1 MQNGDTITVSTEE
14 VKASV
19 LASTGE
25 VWFADKDGKLILQE
39 NKGGGKTFTPIEV
52 EGTKGYTVCQV
63 FESPEDEAF
72 YGLGQHQADEFNYKG
87 KNEELFQYNTKVSVP
102 FVVSNKN
109 YGILLDSYSFCRFGN
124 PNDYSQLN
132 RIFKLYDK
140 TGQEGAL
147 TGTYV
152 PKKGETLVRRE
163 DSIYFENLK
172 TIQNLPE
179 KLPLMGAK
187 VTYEGEIEPA
197 QTGEFKFILY
207 YAGYVKVYLNNEPVV
222 PERWRTAWNP
232 NSYKF
237 AVHLEA
243 GKRVPLKIEWQPD
256 GGQSYCGLR
265 ALTPV
270 DPAEQGKQSW
280 WSEMAKQLD
289 YYFVVGEDMDE
300 VISGYRTLTGKSPV
314 MPKWAMG
321 FWQSR
326 EKYNTQDE
334 MLGALKGFRDRKIPV
349 DNIVLD
355 WNHWPENA
363 WGSHE
368 FDKAR
373 FPDPKAMVDSIH
385 AMHGRMMISVWPKF
399 YVTTEHFKEFD
410 KNGWMYQQS
419 VRDSLKDWVGPGY
432 HYGFYDAYDPD
443 ARKLFWNEHYYP
455 LGIDAWWMDAS
466 EPNVR
471 DCTDLEYRKA
481 LCGPTALGSSTEFF
495 NAYALMNAEAIYDG
509 QRGVDNNKRVF
520 LLTRSGFA
528 GLQRYSTATWSGDI
542 GTRWEDMKA
551 QISAG
556 LNFAMSG
563 IPYWTM
569 DIGGFCV
576 ENRYVAGQKQW
587 NATKTENADY
597 KEWRELNARWY
608 QFGAFVPLYRAHGQY
623 PFREIWEIAPEGH
636 PAYQSV
642 VYYTKLRYNMMP
654 YIYSLAGMTWFNDYT
669 IMRPLVMDFTA
680 DTQVNNIGDQ
690 YMFGPSFMVSPVYRY
705 GDRSREIYFPQA
717 EGWYDFY
724 SGKFQPG
731 GERKVIEAPY
741 ERIPL
746 YVRAGAIVPFGDDIQ
761 YTDEKP
767 ADHIRLY
774 IYQGADG
781 EFTLYEDEGVNYNY
795 EQGMYAMIPMK
806 YDEATKTLVI
816 GERQGE
822 FPGMLKERTFTVVTV
837 NKEKAQPFDLNAKGV
852 TVKYNGSEQT
862 LKL

>member
-1 MQNGDTITVSTEE
+1 MNMKNIFYCLLPGLLLGACSNKVYEKTGDSVIVKVQHKETGGPRLVRLQVMGDKLIRVSATADSKFADPQSLIVVPQKKQTSFAVVQNGDTITVSTEE

-25 VWFADKDGKLILQE
+25 VWFTDKNGELILQE

-172 TIQNLPE
+172 TIENLPK

-237 AVHLEA
+237 AAHLEA

-270 DPAEQGKQSW
+270 NPEEQGKQSW
-280 WSEMAKQLD
+280 WSEMTKQLD
-289 YYFVVGEDMDE
+289 YYFMAGENMDD
-300 VISGYRTLTGKSPV
+300 VISGYRSLTGKSPV

-326 EKYNTQDE
+326 EKYNTQEE
-334 MLGALKGFRDRKIPV
+334 MLGALKGFRDRKIPL

-385 AMHGRMMISVWPKF
+385 AMHARMMISVWPKF

-410 KNGWMYQQS
+410 ENGWMYQQS
-419 VRDSLKDWVGPGY
+419 VKDSLKDWVGPGY

-443 ARKLFWNEHYYP
+443 ARKLFWQQMYEHYYP

-509 QRGVDNNKRVF
+509 QR
-520 LLTRSGFA
+520 
-528 GLQRYSTATWSGDI
+528 
-542 GTRWEDMKA
+542 
-551 QISAG
+551 
-556 LNFAMSG
+556 
-563 IPYWTM
+563 
-569 DIGGFCV
+569 
-576 ENRYVAGQKQW
+576 
-587 NATKTENADY
+587 
-597 KEWRELNARWY
+597 
-608 QFGAFVPLYRAHGQY
+608 
-623 PFREIWEIAPEGH
+623 
-636 PAYQSV
+636 
-642 VYYTKLRYNMMP
+642 
-654 YIYSLAGMTWFNDYT
+654 
-669 IMRPLVMDFTA
+669 
-680 DTQVNNIGDQ
+680 
-690 YMFGPSFMVSPVYRY
+690 
-705 GDRSREIYFPQA
+705 
-717 EGWYDFY
+717 
-724 SGKFQPG
+724 
-731 GERKVIEAPY
+731 
-741 ERIPL
+741 
-746 YVRAGAIVPFGDDIQ
+746 
-761 YTDEKP
+761 
-767 ADHIRLY
+767 
-774 IYQGADG
+774 
-781 EFTLYEDEGVNYNY
+781 
-795 EQGMYAMIPMK
+795 
-806 YDEATKTLVI
+806 
-816 GERQGE
+816 
-822 FPGMLKERTFTVVTV
+822 
-837 NKEKAQPFDLNAKGV
+837 
-852 TVKYNGSEQT
+852 
-862 LKL
+862 

>member
-1 MQNGDTITVSTEE
+1 MNMKNIFYCLLPGLLLGACSNKVYEKTGDSVIVKVQHKETGGPRLVRLQVMGDKLIHVSATADSKFADPQSLIVVPQKKQTSFAVVQNGDTITVSTEE

-25 VWFADKDGKLILQE
+25 VWFTDKNGELILQE

-172 TIQNLPE
+172 TIENLPK

-237 AVHLEA
+237 AAHLEA

-270 DPAEQGKQSW
+270 NPEEQGKQSW
-280 WSEMAKQLD
+280 WSEMTKQLD
-289 YYFVVGEDMDE
+289 YYFMAGENMDD
-300 VISGYRTLTGKSPV
+300 VISGYRSLTGKSPV

-326 EKYNTQDE
+326 EKYNTQEE
-334 MLGALKGFRDRKIPV
+334 MLGALKGFRDRKIPL

-385 AMHGRMMISVWPKF
+385 AMHARMMISVWPKF

-410 KNGWMYQQS
+410 ENGWMYQQS
-419 VRDSLKDWVGPGY
+419 VKDSLKDWVGPGY

-443 ARKLFWNEHYYP
+443 ARKLFWKQMYEHYYP

-471 DCTDLEYRKA
+471 D
-481 LCGPTALGSSTEFF
+481 
-495 NAYALMNAEAIYDG
+495 
-509 QRGVDNNKRVF
+509 
-520 LLTRSGFA
+520 
-528 GLQRYSTATWSGDI
+528 
-542 GTRWEDMKA
+542 
-551 QISAG
+551 
-556 LNFAMSG
+556 
-563 IPYWTM
+563 
-569 DIGGFCV
+569 
-576 ENRYVAGQKQW
+576 
-587 NATKTENADY
+587 
-597 KEWRELNARWY
+597 
-608 QFGAFVPLYRAHGQY
+608 
-623 PFREIWEIAPEGH
+623 
-636 PAYQSV
+636 
-642 VYYTKLRYNMMP
+642 
-654 YIYSLAGMTWFNDYT
+654 
-669 IMRPLVMDFTA
+669 
-680 DTQVNNIGDQ
+680 
-690 YMFGPSFMVSPVYRY
+690 
-705 GDRSREIYFPQA
+705 
-717 EGWYDFY
+717 
-724 SGKFQPG
+724 
-731 GERKVIEAPY
+731 
-741 ERIPL
+741 
-746 YVRAGAIVPFGDDIQ
+746 
-761 YTDEKP
+761 
-767 ADHIRLY
+767 
-774 IYQGADG
+774 
-781 EFTLYEDEGVNYNY
+781 
-795 EQGMYAMIPMK
+795 
-806 YDEATKTLVI
+806 
-816 GERQGE
+816 
-822 FPGMLKERTFTVVTV
+822 
-837 NKEKAQPFDLNAKGV
+837 
-852 TVKYNGSEQT
+852 
-862 LKL
+862 

>member
-1 MQNGDTITVSTEE
+1 MNMKNIFYCLLPGLLLGACSNKVYEKTGDSVIVKVQHKETGGPRLVRLQVMGDKLIHVSATADSKFADPQSLIVVPQKKQTSFAVVQNGDTITVSTEE

-25 VWFADKDGKLILQE
+25 VWFTDKNGELILQE

-172 TIQNLPE
+172 TIENLPK

-237 AVHLEA
+237 AAHLEA

-270 DPAEQGKQSW
+270 NPEEQGKQSW
-280 WSEMAKQLD
+280 WSEMTKQLD
-289 YYFVVGEDMDE
+289 YYFMAGENMDD
-300 VISGYRTLTGKSPV
+300 VISGYRSLTGKSPV

-326 EKYNTQDE
+326 EKYNTQEE
-334 MLGALKGFRDRKIPV
+334 MLGALKGFRDRKIPL

-385 AMHGRMMISVWPKF
+385 AMHARMMISVWPKF

-410 KNGWMYQQS
+410 ENGWMYQQS
-419 VRDSLKDWVGPGY
+419 VKDSLKDWVGPGY

-443 ARKLFWNEHYYP
+443 ARKLFWKQMYEHYYP
-455 LGIDAWWMDAS
+455 VGYRCLVDGCQRT
-466 EPNVR
+466 E
-471 DCTDLEYRKA
+471 CT
-481 LCGPTALGSSTEFF
+481 
-495 NAYALMNAEAIYDG
+495 
-509 QRGVDNNKRVF
+509 
-520 LLTRSGFA
+520 
-528 GLQRYSTATWSGDI
+528 
-542 GTRWEDMKA
+542 
-551 QISAG
+551 
-556 LNFAMSG
+556 
-563 IPYWTM
+563 
-569 DIGGFCV
+569 
-576 ENRYVAGQKQW
+576 
-587 NATKTENADY
+587 
-597 KEWRELNARWY
+597 
-608 QFGAFVPLYRAHGQY
+608 
-623 PFREIWEIAPEGH
+623 
-636 PAYQSV
+636 
-642 VYYTKLRYNMMP
+642 
-654 YIYSLAGMTWFNDYT
+654 
-669 IMRPLVMDFTA
+669 
-680 DTQVNNIGDQ
+680 
-690 YMFGPSFMVSPVYRY
+690 
-705 GDRSREIYFPQA
+705 
-717 EGWYDFY
+717 
-724 SGKFQPG
+724 
-731 GERKVIEAPY
+731 
-741 ERIPL
+741 
-746 YVRAGAIVPFGDDIQ
+746 
-761 YTDEKP
+761 
-767 ADHIRLY
+767 
-774 IYQGADG
+774 
-781 EFTLYEDEGVNYNY
+781 
-795 EQGMYAMIPMK
+795 
-806 YDEATKTLVI
+806 
-816 GERQGE
+816 
-822 FPGMLKERTFTVVTV
+822 
-837 NKEKAQPFDLNAKGV
+837 
-852 TVKYNGSEQT
+852 
-862 LKL
+862 

>member
-1 MQNGDTITVSTEE
+1 MNMKNIFYCLLPGLLLGACSNKVYEKTGDSVIVKVQHKETGGPRLVRLQVMGDKLIRVSATADSKFADPQSLIVVPQKKQTSFAVVQNGDTITVSTEE

-25 VWFADKDGKLILQE
+25 VWFTDKNGELILQE

-172 TIQNLPE
+172 TIENLPK

-237 AVHLEA
+237 AAHLEA

-270 DPAEQGKQSW
+270 NPEEQGKQSW
-280 WSEMAKQLD
+280 WSEMTKQLD
-289 YYFVVGEDMDE
+289 YYFMAGENMDD
-300 VISGYRTLTGKSPV
+300 VISGYRSLTGKSPV

-326 EKYNTQDE
+326 EKYNTQEE
-334 MLGALKGFRDRKIPV
+334 MLGALKGFRDRKIPL

-385 AMHGRMMISVWPKF
+385 AMHARMMISVWPKF

-410 KNGWMYQQS
+410 ENGWMYQQS
-419 VRDSLKDWVGPGY
+419 VKDSLKDWVGPGY

-443 ARKLFWNEHYYP
+443 ARKLFWQQMYEHYYP

-481 LCGPTALGSSTEFF
+481 LCGPTAL
-495 NAYALMNAEAIYDG
+495 
-509 QRGVDNNKRVF
+509 
-520 LLTRSGFA
+520 
-528 GLQRYSTATWSGDI
+528 
-542 GTRWEDMKA
+542 
-551 QISAG
+551 
-556 LNFAMSG
+556 
-563 IPYWTM
+563 
-569 DIGGFCV
+569 
-576 ENRYVAGQKQW
+576 
-587 NATKTENADY
+587 
-597 KEWRELNARWY
+597 
-608 QFGAFVPLYRAHGQY
+608 
-623 PFREIWEIAPEGH
+623 
-636 PAYQSV
+636 
-642 VYYTKLRYNMMP
+642 
-654 YIYSLAGMTWFNDYT
+654 
-669 IMRPLVMDFTA
+669 
-680 DTQVNNIGDQ
+680 
-690 YMFGPSFMVSPVYRY
+690 
-705 GDRSREIYFPQA
+705 
-717 EGWYDFY
+717 
-724 SGKFQPG
+724 
-731 GERKVIEAPY
+731 
-741 ERIPL
+741 
-746 YVRAGAIVPFGDDIQ
+746 
-761 YTDEKP
+761 
-767 ADHIRLY
+767 
-774 IYQGADG
+774 
-781 EFTLYEDEGVNYNY
+781 
-795 EQGMYAMIPMK
+795 
-806 YDEATKTLVI
+806 
-816 GERQGE
+816 
-822 FPGMLKERTFTVVTV
+822 
-837 NKEKAQPFDLNAKGV
+837 
-852 TVKYNGSEQT
+852 
-862 LKL
+862 

>member
-1 MQNGDTITVSTEE
+1 MNMKNIFYCLLPGLLLGACSNKVYEKTGDSVIVKVQHKETGGPRLVRLQVMGDKLIHVSATADSKFADPQSLIVVPQKKQTSFAVVQNGDTITVSTEE

-25 VWFADKDGKLILQE
+25 VWFTDKNGELILQE

-72 YGLGQHQADEFNYKG
+72 YGLGQHQADEVNYKG

-172 TIQNLPE
+172 TIENLPK

-237 AVHLEA
+237 AAHLEA

-270 DPAEQGKQSW
+270 NPEEQGKQSW
-280 WSEMAKQLD
+280 WSEMTKQLD
-289 YYFVVGEDMDE
+289 YYFMAGENMDD
-300 VISGYRTLTGKSPV
+300 VISGYRSLTGKSPV

-326 EKYNTQDE
+326 EKYNTQEE
-334 MLGALKGFRDRKIPV
+334 MLGALKGFRDRKIPL

-385 AMHGRMMISVWPKF
+385 AMHARMMISVWPKF

-410 KNGWMYQQS
+410 ENGWMYQQS
-419 VRDSLKDWVGPGY
+419 VKDSLKDWVGPGY
-432 HYGFYDAYDPD
+432 HYGFYDAYDSD
-443 ARKLFWNEHYYP
+443 ARKLFWKQMYEHYYP

-509 QRGVDNNKRVF
+509 QRGVDNN
-520 LLTRSGFA
+520 
-528 GLQRYSTATWSGDI
+528 
-542 GTRWEDMKA
+542 
-551 QISAG
+551 
-556 LNFAMSG
+556 
-563 IPYWTM
+563 
-569 DIGGFCV
+569 
-576 ENRYVAGQKQW
+576 
-587 NATKTENADY
+587 
-597 KEWRELNARWY
+597 
-608 QFGAFVPLYRAHGQY
+608 
-623 PFREIWEIAPEGH
+623 
-636 PAYQSV
+636 
-642 VYYTKLRYNMMP
+642 
-654 YIYSLAGMTWFNDYT
+654 
-669 IMRPLVMDFTA
+669 
-680 DTQVNNIGDQ
+680 
-690 YMFGPSFMVSPVYRY
+690 
-705 GDRSREIYFPQA
+705 
-717 EGWYDFY
+717 
-724 SGKFQPG
+724 
-731 GERKVIEAPY
+731 
-741 ERIPL
+741 
-746 YVRAGAIVPFGDDIQ
+746 
-761 YTDEKP
+761 
-767 ADHIRLY
+767 
-774 IYQGADG
+774 
-781 EFTLYEDEGVNYNY
+781 
-795 EQGMYAMIPMK
+795 
-806 YDEATKTLVI
+806 
-816 GERQGE
+816 
-822 FPGMLKERTFTVVTV
+822 
-837 NKEKAQPFDLNAKGV
+837 
-852 TVKYNGSEQT
+852 
-862 LKL
+862 

>member
-1 MQNGDTITVSTEE
+1 MNMKNIFYCLLPGLLLGACSNKVYEKTGDSVIVKVQHKETGGPRLVRLQVMGDKLIRVSATADSKFADPQSLIVVPQKKQTSFAVVQNGDTITVSTEE

-25 VWFADKDGKLILQE
+25 VWFTDKNGELILQE

-172 TIQNLPE
+172 TIENLPK

-237 AVHLEA
+237 AAHLEA

-270 DPAEQGKQSW
+270 NPEEQGKQSW
-280 WSEMAKQLD
+280 WSEMTKQLD
-289 YYFVVGEDMDE
+289 YYFMAGENMDD
-300 VISGYRTLTGKSPV
+300 VISGYRSLTGKSPV

-326 EKYNTQDE
+326 EKYNTQEE
-334 MLGALKGFRDRKIPV
+334 MLGALKGFRDRKIPL

-385 AMHGRMMISVWPKF
+385 AMHARMMISVWPKF

-410 KNGWMYQQS
+410 ENGWMYQQS
-419 VRDSLKDWVGPGY
+419 VKDSLKDWVGPGY

-443 ARKLFWNEHYYP
+443 ARKLFWQQMYEHYYP

-466 EPNVR
+466 EPNV
-471 DCTDLEYRKA
+471 
-481 LCGPTALGSSTEFF
+481 
-495 NAYALMNAEAIYDG
+495 
-509 QRGVDNNKRVF
+509 Q
-520 LLTRSGFA
+520 
-528 GLQRYSTATWSGDI
+528 I
-542 GTRWEDMKA
+542 G
-551 QISAG
+551 
-556 LNFAMSG
+556 
-563 IPYWTM
+563 
-569 DIGGFCV
+569 
-576 ENRYVAGQKQW
+576 
-587 NATKTENADY
+587 
-597 KEWRELNARWY
+597 
-608 QFGAFVPLYRAHGQY
+608 RAH
-623 PFREIWEIAPEGH
+623 
-636 PAYQSV
+636 V
-642 VYYTKLRYNMMP
+642 
-654 YIYSLAGMTWFNDYT
+654 
-669 IMRPLVMDFTA
+669 
-680 DTQVNNIGDQ
+680 
-690 YMFGPSFMVSPVYRY
+690 
-705 GDRSREIYFPQA
+705 
-717 EGWYDFY
+717 
-724 SGKFQPG
+724 
-731 GERKVIEAPY
+731 
-741 ERIPL
+741 
-746 YVRAGAIVPFGDDIQ
+746 
-761 YTDEKP
+761 
-767 ADHIRLY
+767 
-774 IYQGADG
+774 
-781 EFTLYEDEGVNYNY
+781 
-795 EQGMYAMIPMK
+795 
-806 YDEATKTLVI
+806 
-816 GERQGE
+816 
-822 FPGMLKERTFTVVTV
+822 
-837 NKEKAQPFDLNAKGV
+837 
-852 TVKYNGSEQT
+852 
-862 LKL
+862 

>member
-1 MQNGDTITVSTEE
+1 MNMKNIFYCLLPGLLLGACSNKVYEKTGDSVIVKVQHKETGGPRLVRLQVMGDKLIRVSATADSKFADPQSLIVVPQKKQTSFAVVQNGDTITVSTEE

-25 VWFADKDGKLILQE
+25 VWFTDKNGELILQE

-172 TIQNLPE
+172 TIENLPK

-237 AVHLEA
+237 AAHLEA

-270 DPAEQGKQSW
+270 NPEEQGKQSW
-280 WSEMAKQLD
+280 WSEMTKQLD
-289 YYFVVGEDMDE
+289 YYFMAGENMDD
-300 VISGYRTLTGKSPV
+300 VISGYRSLTGKSPV

-326 EKYNTQDE
+326 EKYNTQEE
-334 MLGALKGFRDRKIPV
+334 MLGALKGFRDRKIPL

-385 AMHGRMMISVWPKF
+385 AMHARMMISVWPKF

-410 KNGWMYQQS
+410 ENGWMYHQS
-419 VRDSLKDWVGPGY
+419 VKDSLKDWVGPGY

-443 ARKLFWNEHYYP
+443 ARKLFWQQMYEHYYP

-509 QRGVDNNKRVF
+509 QR
-520 LLTRSGFA
+520 
-528 GLQRYSTATWSGDI
+528 
-542 GTRWEDMKA
+542 
-551 QISAG
+551 
-556 LNFAMSG
+556 
-563 IPYWTM
+563 
-569 DIGGFCV
+569 
-576 ENRYVAGQKQW
+576 
-587 NATKTENADY
+587 
-597 KEWRELNARWY
+597 
-608 QFGAFVPLYRAHGQY
+608 
-623 PFREIWEIAPEGH
+623 
-636 PAYQSV
+636 
-642 VYYTKLRYNMMP
+642 
-654 YIYSLAGMTWFNDYT
+654 
-669 IMRPLVMDFTA
+669 
-680 DTQVNNIGDQ
+680 
-690 YMFGPSFMVSPVYRY
+690 
-705 GDRSREIYFPQA
+705 
-717 EGWYDFY
+717 
-724 SGKFQPG
+724 
-731 GERKVIEAPY
+731 
-741 ERIPL
+741 
-746 YVRAGAIVPFGDDIQ
+746 
-761 YTDEKP
+761 
-767 ADHIRLY
+767 
-774 IYQGADG
+774 
-781 EFTLYEDEGVNYNY
+781 
-795 EQGMYAMIPMK
+795 
-806 YDEATKTLVI
+806 
-816 GERQGE
+816 
-822 FPGMLKERTFTVVTV
+822 
-837 NKEKAQPFDLNAKGV
+837 
-852 TVKYNGSEQT
+852 
-862 LKL
+862 

>member
-1 MQNGDTITVSTEE
+1 MNMKNIFYCLLPGLLLGACSNKVYEKTGDSVIVKVQHKETGGPRLVRLQVMGDKLIHVSATADSKFADPQSLIVVPQKKQTSFAVVQNGDTITVSTEE

-25 VWFADKDGKLILQE
+25 VWFTDKNGELILQE

-132 RIFKLYDK
+132 RIFKLFDK

-172 TIQNLPE
+172 TIENLPK

-232 NSYKF
+232 NIYKF
-237 AVHLEA
+237 AAHLEA

-270 DPAEQGKQSW
+270 NPEEQGKQSW
-280 WSEMAKQLD
+280 WSEMTKQLD
-289 YYFVVGEDMDE
+289 YYFMAGENMDD
-300 VISGYRTLTGKSPV
+300 VISGYRSLTGKSPV

-326 EKYNTQDE
+326 EKYNTQEE
-334 MLGALKGFRDRKIPV
+334 MLGALKGFRDRKIPL

-385 AMHGRMMISVWPKF
+385 AMHARMMISVWPKF

-410 KNGWMYQQS
+410 ENGWMYQQS
-419 VRDSLKDWVGPGY
+419 VKDSLKDWVGPGY

-443 ARKLFWNEHYYP
+443 ARKLFWGVGLWGIGCP
-455 LGIDAWWMDAS
+455 LLASMWVQFPIYRLIDRKS
-466 EPNVR
+466 TRLNSSH
-471 DCTDLEYRKA
+471 TD
-481 LCGPTALGSSTEFF
+481 SSR
-495 NAYALMNAEAIYDG
+495 MP
-509 QRGVDNNKRVF
+509 
-520 LLTRSGFA
+520 S
-528 GLQRYSTATWSGDI
+528 
-542 GTRWEDMKA
+542 
-551 QISAG
+551 SA
-556 LNFAMSG
+556 
-563 IPYWTM
+563 
-569 DIGGFCV
+569 
-576 ENRYVAGQKQW
+576 
-587 NATKTENADY
+587 
-597 KEWRELNARWY
+597 
-608 QFGAFVPLYRAHGQY
+608 
-623 PFREIWEIAPEGH
+623 
-636 PAYQSV
+636 
-642 VYYTKLRYNMMP
+642 
-654 YIYSLAGMTWFNDYT
+654 
-669 IMRPLVMDFTA
+669 
-680 DTQVNNIGDQ
+680 
-690 YMFGPSFMVSPVYRY
+690 
-705 GDRSREIYFPQA
+705 
-717 EGWYDFY
+717 
-724 SGKFQPG
+724 
-731 GERKVIEAPY
+731 
-741 ERIPL
+741 
-746 YVRAGAIVPFGDDIQ
+746 
-761 YTDEKP
+761 
-767 ADHIRLY
+767 
-774 IYQGADG
+774 
-781 EFTLYEDEGVNYNY
+781 
-795 EQGMYAMIPMK
+795 
-806 YDEATKTLVI
+806 
-816 GERQGE
+816 
-822 FPGMLKERTFTVVTV
+822 
-837 NKEKAQPFDLNAKGV
+837 
-852 TVKYNGSEQT
+852 
-862 LKL
+862 

>member
-1 MQNGDTITVSTEE
+1 MNMKNIFYCLLPGLLLGACSNKVYEKTGDSVIVKVQHKETGGPRLVRLQVMGDKLIRVSATADSKFADPQSLIVVPQKKQTSFAVVQNGDTITVSTEE

-25 VWFADKDGKLILQE
+25 VWFTDKNGELILQE

-172 TIQNLPE
+172 TIENLPK

-237 AVHLEA
+237 AAHLEA

-270 DPAEQGKQSW
+270 NPEEQGKQSW
-280 WSEMAKQLD
+280 WSEMTKQLD
-289 YYFVVGEDMDE
+289 YYFMAGENMDD
-300 VISGYRTLTGKSPV
+300 VISGYRSLTGKSPV

-326 EKYNTQDE
+326 EKYNTQEE
-334 MLGALKGFRDRKIPV
+334 MLGALKGFRDRKIPL

-385 AMHGRMMISVWPKF
+385 AMHARMMISVWPKF

-410 KNGWMYQQS
+410 ENGWMYQQS
-419 VRDSLKDWVGPGY
+419 VKDSLKDWVGPGY

-443 ARKLFWNEHYYP
+443 ARKLFWQQMYEHYYP

-471 DCTDLEYRKA
+471 GA
-481 LCGPTALGSSTEFF
+481 S
-495 NAYALMNAEAIYDG
+495 
-509 QRGVDNNKRVF
+509 
-520 LLTRSGFA
+520 
-528 GLQRYSTATWSGDI
+528 
-542 GTRWEDMKA
+542 ED
-551 QISAG
+551 
-556 LNFAMSG
+556 
-563 IPYWTM
+563 T
-569 DIGGFCV
+569 
-576 ENRYVAGQKQW
+576 
-587 NATKTENADY
+587 
-597 KEWRELNARWY
+597 
-608 QFGAFVPLYRAHGQY
+608 
-623 PFREIWEIAPEGH
+623 
-636 PAYQSV
+636 
-642 VYYTKLRYNMMP
+642 
-654 YIYSLAGMTWFNDYT
+654 
-669 IMRPLVMDFTA
+669 
-680 DTQVNNIGDQ
+680 
-690 YMFGPSFMVSPVYRY
+690 
-705 GDRSREIYFPQA
+705 
-717 EGWYDFY
+717 
-724 SGKFQPG
+724 
-731 GERKVIEAPY
+731 
-741 ERIPL
+741 
-746 YVRAGAIVPFGDDIQ
+746 
-761 YTDEKP
+761 
-767 ADHIRLY
+767 
-774 IYQGADG
+774 
-781 EFTLYEDEGVNYNY
+781 
-795 EQGMYAMIPMK
+795 
-806 YDEATKTLVI
+806 
-816 GERQGE
+816 
-822 FPGMLKERTFTVVTV
+822 
-837 NKEKAQPFDLNAKGV
+837 
-852 TVKYNGSEQT
+852 
-862 LKL
+862 